1 MCLDIITIMFGKFYT
16 LICCIAVFIVILAVG
31 CMYVI
36 SLKND
41 ISDLKQVNLIN
52 SKNLQEKDLAIETYK
67 KQILTYQSTI
77 QHLHKKQQEYVKDFE
92 EIDNIKI
99 SNDKI
104 AEFKKSL

>member
-16 LICCIAVFIVILAVG
+16 LIFCIVIFFVVLVVG
-31 CMYVI
+31 CVYVI
-36 SLKND
+36 RLKND
-41 ISDLKQVNLIN
+41 INELRQVNLIN

-67 KQILTYQSTI
+67 KQIFTYQNTI
-77 QHLHKKQQEYVKDFE
+77 KKLEEKRQEYVKDFE

-104 AEFKKSL
+104 AEFKKSI

>member
-16 LICCIAVFIVILAVG
+16 LIFCIVVFFAVLVIG
-31 CMYVI
+31 CIYVVN
-36 SLKND
+36 LKND
-41 ISDLKQVNLIN
+41 INELRQVNLIN